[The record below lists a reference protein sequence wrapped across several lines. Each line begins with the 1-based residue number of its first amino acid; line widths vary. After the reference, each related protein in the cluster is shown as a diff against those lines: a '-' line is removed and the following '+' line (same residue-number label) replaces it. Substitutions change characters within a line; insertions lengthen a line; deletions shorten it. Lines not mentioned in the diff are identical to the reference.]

1 MPQWIWLGQWRV
13 RAVFREFPW
22 IEPFLHGDPGLAMYG
37 SLHVLLNL
45 YVKQTS
51 LTGTQKVSRFFLVVV
66 SNHWRSFILFYFFA

>member
-22 IEPFLHGDPGLAMYG
+22 REPFLHGDPGLVMYG

-51 LTGTQKVSRFFLVVV
+51 LTGTHRKRAIFS
-66 SNHWRSFILFYFFA
+66 